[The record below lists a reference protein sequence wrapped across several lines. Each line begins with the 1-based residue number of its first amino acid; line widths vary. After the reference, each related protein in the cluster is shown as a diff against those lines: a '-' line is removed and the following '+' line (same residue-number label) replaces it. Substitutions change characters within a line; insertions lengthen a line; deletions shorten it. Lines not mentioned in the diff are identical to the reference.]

1 VAFEIAFLQNNTYGA
16 ELTRRD
22 TLAAVLAR
30 GATVGS
36 VLGGLVGGGDL
47 TVTYG
52 GSGLN
57 CSVAAGECYIPGSSS
72 TTQGG
77 YYLRNTTTATL
88 TPAAASGSNPRVD
101 LIYAQAQDQ
110 SYTGSANLG
119 TIMIATGTPTSGATL
134 SNLNGAPSLPVSSLA
149 LAYVLI
155 PQSASTINNTD
166 ILNVALTAHAS
177 LPTSVPLVR
186 SASATVGIY
195 ETTICTSAITPTLP
209 AAPPHGCS
217 NTIIAQSGTQTITAN
232 SGQTINHYAT
242 TGLSTLTIPA
252 GMQVTLEYDVTTAV
266 WYVTWGGFVPET
278 LLATHQYSPGSI
290 AGYSLSGTLA
300 ALDTTNLTLPFTVPP
315 SGNAG
320 VVFDITVE
328 VQVVNTGAAVVLG
341 VLNHSG
347 GAQLGYTNTASV
359 ISTNGSSG
367 IALTAHAHFH
377 LTGLTPG
384 ALQVDM
390 AGAVTSGQVGNAYA
404 LGSTGGT
411 IVLNS
416 SPALMQAFAA

>member
-1 VAFEIAFLQNNTYGA
+1 MAFEIAFLQNNTYSA

-36 VLGGLVGGGDL
+36 VLGGLVGGKDL

-77 YYLRNTTTATL
+77 YYLRNTTAATL
-88 TPAAASGSNPRVD
+88 TPAGASGANPRVD

-110 SYTGSANLG
+110 SYTGSTNLG
-119 TIMIATGTPTSGATL
+119 TITIATGTPSSGASL
-134 SNLNGAPSLPVSSLA
+134 ANLTGAPSLPVSSLA

-155 PQSASTINNTD
+155 PQSASTISNAD

-177 LPTSVPLVR
+177 LPASVPLVR
-186 SASATVGIY
+186 TTSATVGIY

-209 AAPPHGCS
+209 ASPPHGCS
-217 NTIIAQSGTQTITAN
+217 NTIIAQSGIQTITAN

-242 TGLSTLTIPA
+242 TGLSTLVIPV

-266 WYVTWGGFVPET
+266 WYVTWGGFVPGT
-278 LLATHQYSPGSI
+278 LLETQQYAP
-290 AGYSLSGTLA
+290 GTLA
-300 ALDTTNLTLPFTVPP
+300 SYVLGSTLSTIDTTNLTLAFTVPS
-315 SGNAG
+315 SGNVDLDYEFTCNASYNSAPTI
-320 VVFDITVE
+320 VAL
-328 VQVVNTGAAVVLG
+328 GA
-341 VLNHSG
+341 LNHSG
-347 GAQLGYTNTASV
+347 GAQLGYTKPV
-359 ISTNGSSG
+359 ILSETDSEANSQVT
-367 IALTAHAHFH
+367 IRTRFH

-384 ALQVDM
+384 ALQVDA
-390 AGAVTSGQVGNAYA
+390 AGQTINGQF
-404 LGSTGGT
+404 GT
-411 IVLNS
+411 IYAQGITGAATS
-416 SPALMQAFAA
+416 SQESPALMQAFAA